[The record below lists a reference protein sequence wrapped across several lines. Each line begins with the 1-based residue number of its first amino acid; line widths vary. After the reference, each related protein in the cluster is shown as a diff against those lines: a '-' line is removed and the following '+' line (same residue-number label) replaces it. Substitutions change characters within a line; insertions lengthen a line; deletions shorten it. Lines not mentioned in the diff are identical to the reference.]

1 MTDICCKNCG
11 SALCV
16 KNGFMNGLQRYRC
29 KCCRYNFTL
38 TAPRGKHPG
47 LKSLAVLLYGMAG
60 VSITKIAKIVGV
72 SHVAVYKWVK
82 AAGEAAAASRFL
94 DEDAEIVMI
103 DEMWPYVEGKKR
115 KFGSGKPMTLYGV
128 KSLPGIWVAVTT
140 QALENSSP
148 K

>member
-1 MTDICCKNCG
+1 MADISCKKCG
-11 SALCV
+11 SFLCI

-29 KCCRYNFTL
+29 KDCRYNFTL
-38 TAPRGKHPG
+38 TRPRGHPPA
-47 LKSLAVLLYGMAG
+47 LKALAILLYGMAG
-60 VSITKIAKIVGV
+60 VSITTIAKIVGV

-82 AAGEAAAASRFL
+82 AAGEAAASSLSL
-94 DEDAEIVMI
+94 DEDAEVVMI
-103 DEMWPYVEGKKR
+103 DEMWHYVGGKKR

-140 QALENSSP
+140 QALESSLQ